1 MQYNTQHMKIA
12 LDIILTS

>member
-1 MQYNTQHMKIA
+1 MTPELYI